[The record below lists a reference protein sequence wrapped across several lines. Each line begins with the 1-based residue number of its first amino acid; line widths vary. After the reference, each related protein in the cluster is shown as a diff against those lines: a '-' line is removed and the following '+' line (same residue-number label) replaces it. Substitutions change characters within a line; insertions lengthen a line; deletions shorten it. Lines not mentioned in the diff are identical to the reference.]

1 MLCNGPLKHG
11 ASLFIEAVGAGNY
24 GRGSLEPHSGHLAW
38 LGLEPSPRIFLS
50 WTKPSTYQAF
60 PLSSRLIPLQLAP
73 TIPFSS
79 VHTSSYSFQLPASCS
94 YSFQLPAHTASSFQL
109 IQLPASS
116 SYSIQ
121 LPAHTASSFQLIQLP
136 ASSSY
141 SFQLPAHTAS
151 SFQHKNNYENQSIR
165 QSSGYMSRVLTAIEH
180 SPWEIQ

>member
-116 SYSIQ
+116 IKITMRINRSVNLQ
-121 LPAHTASSFQLIQLP
+121 VTWAECWQRLNTLHGKF
-136 ASSSY
+136 
-141 SFQLPAHTAS
+141 
-151 SFQHKNNYENQSIR
+151 NNSV
-165 QSSGYMSRVLTAIEH
+165 GFLLVF
-180 SPWEIQ
+180 